1 MTNSID
7 TTENEMNLKVVY
19 VLYLGKNSDGKNV
32 YHFLISDDED
42 KIWGEDWNDK
52 PAANCR
58 FLTPE
63 KEMYDYVKELKT
75 DIILDLAQ
83 DNTYYS
89 MADCKDKIIALA
101 YEDISTYEEYPEP
114 VRIVIHFGDSLED
127 VERMLGQRDLSMT
140 FI

>member
-7 TTENEMNLKVVY
+7 ATENEMNLKVVY

-83 DNTYYS
+83 DNCCFS
-89 MADCKDKIIALA
+89 MQDCRDNVVALA
-101 YEDISTYEEYPEP
+101 SENLEEAEEYPEEG
-114 VRIVIHFGDSLED
+114 RIVIHFGDTVDE
-127 VERMLGQRDLSMT
+127 VEKMLAKRDIL
-140 FI
+140 INYI